1 MENESES
8 DEEEDTK
15 KKTRTLS
22 KRKELRKFENMT
34 RQRIRARLERSSIVK
49 HRPLRSRTQDF
60 QRAFLVAETLS
71 CVRDEAAQTA
81 LPRPFPIQAPPQFR
95 PHIRTGPC
103 ALRLHN

>member
-71 CVRDEAAQTA
+71 WRGVADRFIALYDDVAGRSAVAPRRAAA
-81 LPRPFPIQAPPQFR
+81 
-95 PHIRTGPC
+95 
-103 ALRLHN
+103 

>member
-1 MENESES
+1 LEDTSCVENESES

-15 KKTRTLS
+15 RKTRTLS

-60 QRAFLVAETLS
+60 Q
-71 CVRDEAAQTA
+71 
-81 LPRPFPIQAPPQFR
+81 
-95 PHIRTGPC
+95 
-103 ALRLHN
+103 